1 MLSGKKI
8 VLGITGSIAAY
19 KSVLLLRL
27 LIKAGAEVKV
37 VCTPSVN
44 AFLGELT
51 LSSLSGKSV
60 FSGIWE
66 ENWSEHVELG
76 LWADLMIVAPA
87 TANTL
92 AKFSHGLCDNALTAV
107 YLAARCPVMLAPA
120 MDVDMYKHSR
130 TQKNLKEL
138 ESDGCIVLETGE
150 GFLAS
155 GLEGVGRMLEP
166 EELYEIIESHFRGS
180 ELSGKKILISAGPT
194 QESLDP
200 VRFISNHS
208 SGKMGY
214 ALAKA
219 AWYMGADVSL
229 VSGPTQ
235 LSPPKGV
242 TFTNVISAQDMFEAV
257 TAEADEQDCI
267 IMAAAV
273 ADYTPLTKADQK
285 IKKSGDDMQIPL
297 KRTKDILKSL
307 GEKKPEGQ
315 ILVGFAMETENEL
328 DNAQKKLFKKKMDFV
343 VLNSLRDKG
352 AGFKHD
358 TNKVTIMDQA
368 GNVEALPLKSKEE
381 LAGDI
386 LQKVIKLFAAR
397 KT

>member
-92 AKFSHGLCDNALTAV
+92 AKFAHGLCDNALTAV

-138 ESDGCIVLETGE
+138 ESDGCLVLETGE

-166 EELYEIIESHFRGS
+166 EELYEIIESHFRGT

-194 QESLDP
+194 QEALDP

-242 TFTNVISAQDMFEAV
+242 KFTGVTSAQDMFEAV
-257 TAEADEQDCI
+257 TAEASEQDCI

-273 ADYTPLTKADQK
+273 ADYTPLTKAEQK

-297 KRTKDILKSL
+297 KRTTDILKSL

-352 AGFKHD
+352 AG
-358 TNKVTIMDQA
+358 
-368 GNVEALPLKSKEE
+368 
-381 LAGDI
+381 
-386 LQKVIKLFAAR
+386 
-397 KT
+397 

>member
-27 LIKAGAEVKV
+27 LIKGGAEVKV
-37 VCTPSVN
+37 VCTPSVQ

-51 LSSLSGKSV
+51 LSSLSGKTV

-76 LWADLMIVAPA
+76 LWADMMIVAPA
-87 TANTL
+87 TANTM
-92 AKFSHGLCDNALTAV
+92 AKFAHGLCDNALTAV
-107 YLAARCPVMLAPA
+107 YLAARCPVMIAPA
-120 MDVDMYKHSR
+120 MDVDMYKHTR
-130 TQKNLKEL
+130 TQKNLKAL
-138 ESDGCIVLETGE
+138 EEDGCILLGTGE
-150 GFLAS
+150 GYLAS

-166 EELYEIIESHFRGS
+166 EEIFEIMEAYFRGS
-180 ELSGKKILISAGPT
+180 ELKGKKILISAGPT
-194 QESLDP
+194 QEALDP

-214 ALAKA
+214 AIAKM
-219 AWYMGADVSL
+219 AWRMGAEVHL
-229 VSGPTQ
+229 VSGPSQ
-235 LSPPKGV
+235 LSPPKGAEV
-242 TFTNVISAQDMFEAV
+242 TSVVSAHDMFEAI
-257 TAEADEQDCI
+257 TSKAQEQDCI

-273 ADYTPLTKADQK
+273 ADYTPVNISQQK
-285 IKKSGDDMQIPL
+285 IKKKGDDMQIPL
-297 KRTKDILKSL
+297 KRTKDILKHL
-307 GEKKPEGQ
+307 GENKPEGQ
-315 ILVGFAMETENEL
+315 VLVGFAMETENEL

-358 TNKVTIMDQA
+358 TNKVTIMDA
-368 GNVEALPLKSKEE
+368 SGNVEALPLKNKEE
-381 LAGDI
+381 IALDI
-386 LQKVIKLFAAR
+386 LQKVIKLLSSS

>member
-19 KSVLLLRL
+19 KSVLLLRI

-92 AKFSHGLCDNALTAV
+92 AKFAHGLCDNALTAV

-120 MDVDMYKHSR
+120 MDVDMYKHGR

-138 ESDGCIVLETGE
+138 EADGCIVLETGE

-166 EELYEIIESHFRGS
+166 EEIYEIIESHFRGT
-180 ELSGKKILISAGPT
+180 ELAGKKFLISAGPT
-194 QESLDP
+194 QEALDP

-242 TFTNVISAQDMFEAV
+242 KFKSVISAQDMFEAV
-257 TAEADEQDCI
+257 TEEATGQDCI

-273 ADYTPLTKADQK
+273 ADYTPMTTAEQK
-285 IKKSGDDMQIPL
+285 IKKSGDDMQIPM

-368 GNVEALPLKSKEE
+368 GNVEALPLKSKAE

-397 KT
+397 NT

>member
-92 AKFSHGLCDNALTAV
+92 AKFAHGLCDNALTAV
-107 YLAARCPVMLAPA
+107 YLAARCPIMLAPA
-120 MDVDMYKHSR
+120 MDVDMYKHAR

-166 EELYEIIESHFRGS
+166 EEIYEIIESHFRGS
-180 ELSGKKILISAGPT
+180 EMAGKKILISAGPT
-194 QESLDP
+194 QEALDP

-242 TFTNVISAQDMFEAV
+242 KFKGVTSAQDMYEAV
-257 TAEADEQDCI
+257 TAEAAEQDCI

-273 ADYTPLTKADQK
+273 ADYTPLSKADQK
-285 IKKSGDDMQIPL
+285 IKKSGDDMQIPM

-386 LQKVIKLFAAR
+386 LHKVIKLFAAR
-397 KT
+397 NT